1 MRYATFATSTAKSN
15 CAFCFGD
22 QPSLADVV
30 LVPQVYNARRFDV
43 PLDQFPK
50 IANIDAACAAI
61 KAFAD
66 AGPEARALT
75 K

>member
-1 MRYATFATSTAKSN
+1 
-15 CAFCFGD
+15 
-22 QPSLADVV
+22 VV